1 MSKFWRRLELGN
13 FLIAVDGPA
22 GSGKSTIA
30 RLLSERLGFN
40 HLDTGAMYRAVAV
53 YLDSKGFTPDSV
65 PEEELEKIDVQ
76 YIDNELYLNGE
87 RVREEDIRSAK
98 AGQLASS
105 FAVVPKVREK
115 LTQLQRKICERG
127 NFVVEG
133 RDIGTVVLPYAQVKI
148 FLTASFEERVKRRA
162 EELKSKGIE
171 LSLEEVARQIE
182 ERDKRDSSRNLAPLK
197 PAEDAIVID
206 TTAKSIERVL
216 EEVIEVIDRRKT
228 NEAVRC

>member
-1 MSKFWRRLELGN
+1 MSN
-13 FLIAVDGPA
+13 FLVAIDGPA

-30 RLLSERLGFN
+30 KLLSERLGFN
-40 HLDTGAMYRAVAV
+40 HLDTGAMYRAIGV
-53 YLDSKGFTPDSV
+53 YLDSKGFTPDNV
-65 PEEELEKIDVQ
+65 PDEELEKIDMQ
-76 YIDNELYLNGE
+76 YVNGELYLNGE
-87 RVREEDIRSAK
+87 KVREEVIRSAK

-115 LTQLQRKICERG
+115 LTQLQRRICEGG

-133 RDIGTVVLPYAQVKI
+133 RDIGTVVLPHAQVKI

-171 LSLEEVARQIE
+171 LPLEEVARQIE
-182 ERDKRDSSRNLAPLK
+182 ERDKRDSSRDLAPLK

-206 TTAKSIERVL
+206 TTAKSVEQVL
-216 EEVIEVIDRRKT
+216 EEVIEIIDRRKT
-228 NEAVRC
+228 DEAVRC

>member
-1 MSKFWRRLELGN
+1 LGN
-13 FLIAVDGPA
+13 FLVAIDGPA

-30 RLLSERLGFN
+30 KLLSERLGFN
-40 HLDTGAMYRAVAV
+40 HLDTGAMYRAIGV
-53 YLDSKGFTPDSV
+53 YLDSKGFTPDNV
-65 PEEELEKIDVQ
+65 PDEELENIDMQ
-76 YIDNELYLNGE
+76 YVNGELYLNGE
-87 RVREEDIRSAK
+87 KVREEEIRSAK

-115 LTQLQRKICERG
+115 LTQLQRKICENG

-133 RDIGTVVLPYAQVKI
+133 RDIGTVVLPHAQVKI

-162 EELKSKGIE
+162 KELKRKGVE

-182 ERDKRDSSRNLAPLK
+182 ERDKRDSSRDLAPLK

-206 TTAKSIERVL
+206 TTAKSIEQVL
-216 EEVIEVIDRRKT
+216 EEVIEVINRRKT
-228 NEAVRC
+228 DEAVRC